1 MRYHLY
7 LLECLL
13 SKIPKMTSVGE
24 DVEEKEHLGAV
35 SENVIGS
42 GTMENIMKLL
52 QKVKNITII

>member
-1 MRYHLY
+1 
-7 LLECLL
+7 
-13 SKIPKMTSVGE
+13 MTSVGE